1 MYGNTD
7 RNGNVTVGGF
17 SSRHEM
23 CNGFIWYYNKISNH
37 GICRSEIRSDIYRSF
52 LGIWNTTWSNSRI
65 ENIVTEPSHN
75 AGLVVSEVGTYR
87 IDWTLEKRNQLQKYQ
102 RYLPQITQ
110 CEPFIS
116 LEVVTSRIP
125 TFQNP
130 RAYDTL
136 RRNKINTHSSSDS
149 SISSV
154 QKEIRNPEY
163 EFVTIYDKNI
173 VPYELPSNCEVISTR
188 RL

>member
-23 CNGFIWYYNKISNH
+23 CNGFIWFYNKLPN
-37 GICRSEIRSDIYRSF
+37 GLCRSEIRSDIYRNF

-75 AGLVVSEVGTYR
+75 AGLAVSEVGTYR
-87 IDWTLEKRNQLQKYQ
+87 IDWTLEKRDQLEKYH

-110 CEPFIS
+110 CPPFIS
-116 LEVVTSRIP
+116 SEAVSSRLP
-125 TFQNP
+125 SFRNP
-130 RAYDTL
+130 KAYEGL
-136 RRNKINTHSSSDS
+136 RRNKINTIGSSDS
-149 SISSV
+149 SISSL
-154 QKEIRNPEY
+154 QKEIQNPDY
-163 EFVTIYDKNI
+163 EFVSIYDKDI
-173 VPYELPSNCEVISTR
+173 IPYELPNNCEVTNAR